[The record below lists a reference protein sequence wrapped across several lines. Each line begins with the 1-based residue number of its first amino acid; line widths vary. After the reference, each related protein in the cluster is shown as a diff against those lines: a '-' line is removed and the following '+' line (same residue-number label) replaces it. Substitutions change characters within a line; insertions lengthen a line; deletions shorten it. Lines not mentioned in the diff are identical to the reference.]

1 MAQLMSE
8 IEYAAQ
14 MVFSMPNY
22 AALKAANSSVSLG
35 TVQPNEYKGLTLK
48 CPISVEEVSGGGGDI
63 GSLVTTDYISDYR
76 LQFITPQHEIH
87 YSYIKLDRALTLTEK
102 TFNQTSYSKMVKD
115 YDQTVINTLLDEYVK
130 YSNKQRFH
138 RKKHLIVLN
147 MIVANLI
154 QAYFSKRLLLTSRHN
169 GVAKKNNPLHFDNR
183 MVAELCDWLSSQHY
197 IELMVQPSQSPL
209 NETSAQSVIH
219 ATEKLIR
226 LVSNYRVMPVN
237 RCVILRDA
245 NHDEIKVPNKKS
257 VLLKVKAYEKVIY
270 SHLNLMA
277 DTLVTLGGRELST
290 IGRRVFNRNIDLGG
304 RFYAD
309 YQNIPSDDRKR
320 IKINLQKTIELDYK
334 TLHYN
339 LLYSMAGVKL
349 KGDPYIV
356 EGHDRTAIKIISFQL
371 LNTEG
376 EDGLK
381 ELARMITLSGR
392 PEQIQAVKEYDHKR
406 GIYDR
411 LTSRGLRWDAPYK
424 PKNVKFHIDCIP
436 EGTDGKQLVKDLL
449 ERHSAISHLIGSK
462 DIGLRLQNTDS
473 NIMKDIMR
481 TATDE
486 GIPMLT
492 VHDSSICK
500 YTDRARVKE
509 IMIDA
514 YRNITG
520 FSIKVTQ
527 PKRKR

>member
-1 MAQLMSE
+1 MKQCKSTDEMAFFVPELE
-8 IEYAAQ
+8 G
-14 MVFSMPNY
+14 
-22 AALKAANSSVSLG
+22 LKVANSNNFLG
-35 TVQPNEYKGLTLK
+35 TVQPNEYGGLSLK
-48 CPISVEEVSGGGGDI
+48 CPISVEEGTGGGGDI
-63 GSLVTTDYISDYR
+63 GDVVTTDYISDYR

-102 TFNQTSYSKMVKD
+102 TFNKTSYSKMVKD
-115 YDQTVINTLLDEYVK
+115 YDQTVINTLLDEYIH
-130 YSNKQRFH
+130 YSNKQRIH

-169 GVAKKNNPLHFDNR
+169 GVEKKDNPLNFDNR

-197 IELMVQPSQSPL
+197 IELMIQPSQSPL
-209 NETSAQSVIH
+209 NETVAQSVIH

-237 RCVILRDA
+237 RCVILRDS
-245 NHDEIKVPNKKS
+245 NHAEIKVPNKKS
-257 VLLKVKAYEKVIY
+257 VLLKAKAYEKIIY
-270 SHLNLMA
+270 SYLNLMA

-339 LLYSMAGVKL
+339 LLYSMVDEKL

-356 EGHDRTAIKIISFQL
+356 EGHNRTAIKVISLQL

-376 EDGLK
+376 EDGLS
-381 ELARMITLSGR
+381 ELARMVTLSGR
-392 PEQIQAVKEYDHKR
+392 PEQIEAVKEYDHKR
-406 GIYDR
+406 GIYER
-411 LTSRGLRWDAPYK
+411 LTEKGLRVDAPYK
-424 PKNVKFHIDCIP
+424 PKNVKYHIDCIP

-449 ERHSAISHLIGSK
+449 DRHSPIKHLIGSK
-462 DIGLRLQNTDS
+462 DIGLRLQNMDS

-481 TATDE
+481 IATDE

-492 VHDSSICK
+492 VHDSCICT
-500 YTDRARVKE
+500 YDTRHRVKE
-509 IMIDA
+509 IMRQVYNDVTGVG
-514 YRNITG
+514 IT
-520 FSIKVTQ
+520 VTQ
-527 PKRKR
+527 PKRR